1 MKGCM
6 MMKYRKFG
14 KTGETVSA
22 LGFGCMRLP
31 VIDGDSSKIDYEQ
44 AVPMVRD
51 AIDGGLSYIDTAWPY
66 HGQMSEP
73 FVAEVLK
80 DGYREKVKLATKLP
94 SWMIKET
101 EDFDKYLDEQLEK
114 LQVEQIDFY
123 LIHALDKD
131 RWANMVPLGLF
142 DFLDHIKAD
151 GRVKHVGFSFHDNLE
166 TYKEII
172 NGYDWDF
179 CQIQLNYI
187 DTDHQQG
194 IEGLEIAS
202 EKGMGVV
209 IMEPLRGGKIVDV
222 PSEVQGLF
230 DQASTKYS
238 NVEWAFR
245 WLLDNKHVHVI
256 LSGMSNMDQV
266 VDNMRIFAET
276 EAGCMTKEEH
286 EIIDQAAD
294 AFNARIQ
301 VDCTACNYCMPCP
314 SGVAIPRNFSLYNE
328 YYKFDSEDNKKRIIN
343 EYNNL
348 SVDEKASAC
357 VECGQCE
364 AACPQHIT
372 IIDDLKKVAAELGR

>member
-1 MKGCM
+1 MN
-6 MMKYRKFG
+6 YRKFG
-14 KTGETVSA
+14 KTGEMVST

-31 VIDGDSSKIDYEQ
+31 VLEGDTAKIDYDQ
-44 AVPMVRD
+44 AVPMVRS
-51 AIDGGLSYIDTAWPY
+51 AIDGGLTYIDTAWPY
-66 HGQMSEP
+66 HGGMSEP
-73 FVAEVLK
+73 FVAQVLK

-101 EDFDKYLDEQLEK
+101 SDFDKYLNEQLEK
-114 LQVEQIDFY
+114 LQVDQIDFY
-123 LIHALDKD
+123 LIHALDQG

-142 DFLDHIKAD
+142 DFMDRIKAD

-172 NGYDWDF
+172 HGYDWDF

-187 DTDHQQG
+187 DTEHQQG

-222 PSEVQGLF
+222 PSEVQSLF
-230 DQASTKYS
+230 DQSSSQYS

-245 WLLDNKHVHVI
+245 WLIDNEKIHVI
-256 LSGMSNMDQV
+256 LSGMSDMSQV
-266 VDNMRIFAET
+266 EDNMRIFNKTDA
-276 EAGCMTKEEH
+276 ACMTEEEH
-286 EIIDQAAD
+286 KIIDQAAD

-314 SGVAIPRNFSLYNE
+314 VGVAIPRNFALYNE
-328 YYKFDSEDNKKRIIN
+328 YYKFDAQDNKNRIIG
-343 EYNNL
+343 EYNKL
-348 SVDEKASAC
+348 SVDEQASAC

-372 IIDDLKKVAAELGR
+372 IIDDLKKVAAELAR